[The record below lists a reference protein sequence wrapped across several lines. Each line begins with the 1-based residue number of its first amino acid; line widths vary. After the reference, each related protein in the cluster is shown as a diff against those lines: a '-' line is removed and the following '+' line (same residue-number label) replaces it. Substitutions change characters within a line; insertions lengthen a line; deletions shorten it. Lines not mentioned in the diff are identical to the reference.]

1 MSLWFIIL
9 CSVSLIAY
17 AVIGGI
23 FLAFS
28 DFIMRS
34 FNLVRGAGGI
44 ESMQVLN
51 VEIMRS
57 VFMVLFIGLV
67 PVSLLISVYA
77 GLNLDGAPR
86 WLLMLAGGLYVFGVF
101 ALTAAGNVPLN
112 NRLAAIDPAAAETL
126 AFWRET
132 YMTRWVALNSLRAIA
147 SLLAAACALGALVIR

>member
-1 MSLWFIIL
+1 MTLWFL
-9 CSVSLIAY
+9 LLIAFLVLAY
-17 AVIGGI
+17 AALGGV

-34 FNLVRGAGGI
+34 FDLVTSQGGI

-57 VFMVLFIGLV
+57 LFMVLFMGLV
-67 PVSLLISVYA
+67 PVSLLIAVYA

-86 WLLMLAGGLYVFGVF
+86 ALLFGAAGFYLIGVF

-112 NRLAAIDPAAAETL
+112 NRLAALSPASAEAL
-126 AFWRET
+126 SFWKQA
-132 YMTRWVALNSLRAIA
+132 YMTRWVSLNSLRAAACFA
-147 SLLAAACALGALVIR
+147 SAGLSLAALAIR